1 MTHDRRAERV
11 RARAGRVMTRSHA
24 ATRAYFS
31 GSALRALV
39 ALTWAVPAVTLILP
53 RAEAWAQALPQYP
66 RQPVAP
72 LPLPTDLPALEPV
85 WPARWSPRAGDAQ
98 PYLAVRESLLRPVK
112 VIESRTWFGG
122 ADAHRAE
129 DRADFERLAREL
141 PAGAPVP
148 RFEAEGSNAYVVRLN
163 DPPAADEPGAQPPQ
177 ARRDRPRLAF
187 KVISAQ
193 PRADDAKTLVLERTS
208 FVYLD
213 ATGQAKDVP
222 RAIVLIMPG
231 MFGTPEP
238 IIDQLQA
245 RLRSSGYAVLR
256 MLAHPGRFTERFE
269 HTIDPA
275 NLDAS
280 AKILADTFG
289 TRTAEAAYAVERA
302 FAFVAEKVPGA
313 GALPRVAVGMS
324 GGGMILPTV
333 VAREVEKYAG
343 AIIIG
348 GGCNFWGIAESSNYG
363 RWIAATSVR
372 WPSPPT
378 EEQRRALHEKYLRVA
393 SMDSY
398 HTAARLRG
406 RRVLLLQGASDQAVP
421 AAYGDLLWERLGR
434 PERRLSNAGH
444 ELLFMMLPTQW
455 GEVLSWIDASVSAA
469 EKRPQSER

>member
-1 MTHDRRAERV
+1 MNGERTARQV
-11 RARAGRVMTRSHA
+11 QRLAGRARPRGG
-24 ATRAYFS
+24 AYFS
-31 GSALRALV
+31 GSVLRALV

-53 RAEAWAQALPQYP
+53 TAEAWAQALPQYP

-72 LPLPTDLPALEPV
+72 LSLPTDLPALEPV
-85 WPARWSPRAGDAQ
+85 WPSRWAPRADAPQ
-98 PYLAVRESLLRPVK
+98 PYLVLRESLLRPVK
-112 VIESRTWFGG
+112 VIESRAWFGG
-122 ADAHRAE
+122 ADAHQAE
-129 DRADFERLAREL
+129 DRADFELLA
-141 PAGAPVP
+141 PGVAGL
-148 RFEAEGSNAYVVRLN
+148 RFEPEGSNAYVVRLN
-163 DPPAADEPGAQPPQ
+163 DPPATIEPGQVPQ

-187 KVISAQ
+187 KVVSAQ

-213 ATGQAKDVP
+213 PTGGASRAP

-245 RLRSSGYAVLR
+245 RLRSSGLAVLR

-269 HTIDPA
+269 HTINPE

-280 AKILADTFG
+280 AKVLADTFG
-289 TRTAEAAYAVERA
+289 TRTAEAAFAVQRA

-313 GALPRVAVGMS
+313 GALPRIAIGMS

-333 VAREVEKYAG
+333 VSREVEQYAG

-348 GGCNFWGIAESSNYG
+348 GGCNFWGIAESSNYS

-378 EEQRRALHEKYLRVA
+378 DEQRRALHEKYLRVA

-398 HTAARLRG
+398 HTAAKLRG

-421 AAYGDLLWERLGR
+421 AMYGDLLWERLGR

-455 GEVLSWIDASVSAA
+455 GEVLAWIDASLPARDGA
-469 EKRPQSER
+469 EK